1 MEKSRNKSW
10 IAIVI
15 LSVLLCATVGFIIY
29 DQVFSANNDN
39 QEEESPSSVSVVDVV
54 DIKSKQYL
62 TYICDNINR
71 LANIRIPMITS
82 NKTGAITLNEKM
94 GNESLDRVF
103 EYIEAIS
110 PDDPENEWASFTLD
124 YKSMKKNDIIAIYV
138 TGDVDDYAQI
148 GSSVPFPI
156 QYNYFYDIKND
167 REIPI
172 EEAIPLLG
180 YSFEKYGVS
189 SYEELYEK
197 FEYPKVYIEID
208 DSGNGTL
215 QVINQMG

>member
-62 TYICDNINR
+62 TYIGDNINR

-124 YKSMKKNDIIAIYV
+124 YKSMKK
-138 TGDVDDYAQI
+138 
-148 GSSVPFPI
+148 
-156 QYNYFYDIKND
+156 K
-167 REIPI
+167 
-172 EEAIPLLG
+172 
-180 YSFEKYGVS
+180 
-189 SYEELYEK
+189 
-197 FEYPKVYIEID
+197 
-208 DSGNGTL
+208 
-215 QVINQMG
+215 